1 MPSEHCRAVVDTCDL
16 SDKDKDKDNGIESDL
31 VIYIYSWLFLT
42 YWETW
47 TLTWTAFAILAMFL
61 LHKKRSALLIS
72 VYIFNRQIVDSRSGA
87 NQNTALKSVGVILTL
102 MLEAWYSFAFRK
114 KREAFTCS
122 AQRLTQFD
130 ESVHVF
136 VSRRVRTFLY
146 NSFSNQLLSLAAGRR
161 VLPSRWVSEAQTF
174 HTFSN
179 ISSFFISEKDN

>member
-1 MPSEHCRAVVDTCDL
+1 
-16 SDKDKDKDNGIESDL
+16 
-31 VIYIYSWLFLT
+31 
-42 YWETW
+42 
-47 TLTWTAFAILAMFL
+47 MFL
-61 LHKKRSALLIS
+61 LHKKRSALLII
-72 VYIFNRQIVDSRSGA
+72 VYIFYRQIVDSRSGA
-87 NQNTALKSVGVILTL
+87 IQNTALKSVRVILRL
-102 MLEAWYSFAFRK
+102 MLEAWYSFVFRK

-174 HTFSN
+174 HTFQTYPP
-179 ISSFFISEKDN
+179 SSSRKKTIRKLQKWPEGVLASPSDPLGPFWMG

>member
-1 MPSEHCRAVVDTCDL
+1 MTLRTQLTVPDILRNLNPDLDSVRNSCDVSFTQKEKCTVD
-16 SDKDKDKDNGIESDL
+16 
-31 VIYIYSWLFLT
+31 
-42 YWETW
+42 
-47 TLTWTAFAILAMFL
+47 
-61 LHKKRSALLIS
+61 
-72 VYIFNRQIVDSRSGA
+72 IFSRQIVDSRSGA
-87 NQNTALKSVGVILTL
+87 NQNTALKSVRVIL
-102 MLEAWYSFAFRK
+102 MLEAWYSFVFRK

-179 ISSFFISEKDN
+179 ISSFFISEKRQLGNSKSGLKNLFGCASIC